1 MLVNSLQYFILIDLI
16 MISVHCGLVLLVNRV
31 VGFVFIIFSLAFD
44 AIMDPFI
51 LLCFSFKTHNSYIR
65 IKF

>member
-1 MLVNSLQYFILIDLI
+1 MLVNPLQYFILIDLI
-16 MISVHCGLVLLVNRV
+16 MIISVHCGIMLLGNMV
-31 VGFVFIIFSLAFD
+31 VGFVSLAFD

-51 LLCFSFKTHNSYIR
+51 LLCFSFKRHNSYII